1 MFGFPSSSG
10 ELQTMLQT
18 GNVPAP
24 ASARQQAN
32 LVVAGAAS
40 GAGKGKKAFFCGKC
54 GNKRQHLFDA
64 LKNHGIEKALKMP
77 NIRKLIAK
85 AKTEGWICQSIL
97 VQSCHGRWVPVA
109 GVNLK
114 KRKRPTHEQ
123 MLDITKKHK
132 ATMTK
137 RLELAEARIE
147 ALKMEIKV
155 TEAAE
160 MIMGL
165 KAKSKAAKAVAKA
178 AK

>member
-1 MFGFPSSSG
+1 MFILETTSEADVRLILFSHSVQPPH
-10 ELQTMLQT
+10 LPRLAK
-18 GNVPAP
+18 PARTNEETSRFTR
-24 ASARQQAN
+24 AARC
-32 LVVAGAAS
+32 L
-40 GAGKGKKAFFCGKC
+40 
-54 GNKRQHLFDA
+54 RYEHP
-64 LKNHGIEKALKMP
+64 H
-77 NIRKLIAK
+77 
-85 AKTEGWICQSIL
+85 
-97 VQSCHGRWVPVA
+97 
-109 GVNLK
+109 LK

-132 ATMTK
+132 AAMTK

-165 KAKSKAAKAVAKA
+165 KAKSKAAKAKA